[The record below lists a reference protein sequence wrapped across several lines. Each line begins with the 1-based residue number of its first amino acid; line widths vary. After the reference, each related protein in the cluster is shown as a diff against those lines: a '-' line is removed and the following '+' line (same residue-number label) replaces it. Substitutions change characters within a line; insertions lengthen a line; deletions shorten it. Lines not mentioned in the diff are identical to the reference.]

1 MRKLFLSILVI
12 CSLLSGNA
20 YAKEILLEKCFNL
33 TVEDSFDN
41 KLNYFYFKIDTS
53 KKTMNSIVNW
63 KKKPDNGPKV
73 HIVKY
78 KLNYID
84 GNIAQG
90 VIVEKNG
97 DDTSFEVTVD
107 LNEKTI
113 SMTDLNIYYK
123 CQ

>member
-1 MRKLFLSILVI
+1 MKKLLGIVVAGL
-12 CSLLSGNA
+12 LLSGNA
-20 YAKEILLEKCFNL
+20 FAKEILLEKCFSL
-33 TVEDSFDN
+33 AARDSFDN

-53 KKTMNSIVNW
+53 RKTMNSIVNW